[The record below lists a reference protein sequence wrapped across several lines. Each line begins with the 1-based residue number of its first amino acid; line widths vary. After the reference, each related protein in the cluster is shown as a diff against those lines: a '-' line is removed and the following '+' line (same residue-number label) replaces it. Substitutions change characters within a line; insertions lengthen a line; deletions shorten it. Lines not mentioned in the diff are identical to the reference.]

1 MSEQVVNPIPAP
13 PEGITDSEQIAGGE
27 ERWTECPLKDCKR
40 NPELLYSDFYL
51 RSIRSN
57 RLMCTACVVRA
68 PTGYMAREEARQ
80 HDDKFFQGTQ
90 LDNARTFG
98 IMLVASVIANI
109 IASFIPFFYFAFLI
123 GGAAG
128 GFAAPLARRLSGGR
142 STREQHYIGAG
153 GIIIGA
159 IIALY
164 IPIGF
169 LTPLDMIACSAGLG
183 MTAWGVLQ
191 RKI

>member
-1 MSEQVVNPIPAP
+1 MSEQTAKPIPAP
-13 PEGITDSEQIAGGE
+13 PEGISDPEQIEGGE
-27 ERWTECPLKDCKR
+27 ERWTECPLKDCKQ
-40 NPELLYSDFYL
+40 NPELLYADFYL

-57 RLMCTACVVRA
+57 RLMCSACVVRSQ
-68 PTGYMAREEARQ
+68 TGYMAREEAKH

-90 LDNARTFG
+90 VDNARTFG
-98 IMLVASVIANI
+98 IMLLASVIANI
-109 IASFIPFFYFAFLI
+109 VASFIPFFYFAFLI

-142 STREQHYIGAG
+142 STREQHYVGAA
-153 GIIIGA
+153 GIAIGA
-159 IIALY
+159 IIAY
-164 IPIGF
+164 MQPIGY
-169 LTPLDMIACSAGLG
+169 LTPIDLIACSIGLG